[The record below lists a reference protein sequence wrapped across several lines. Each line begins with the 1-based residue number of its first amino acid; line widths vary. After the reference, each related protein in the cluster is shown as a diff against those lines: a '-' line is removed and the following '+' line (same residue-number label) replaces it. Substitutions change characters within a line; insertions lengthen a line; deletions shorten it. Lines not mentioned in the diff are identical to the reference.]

1 MADETRKKC
10 PFCGA
15 AGEID
20 AYTYVERPQYRV
32 RCRNCGAAIGVYHD
46 TKADAWKRWNH
57 RAGEGQC
64 AGCVW
69 FRIGD
74 AFDWCDLV
82 HQKRD
87 ASDFCSKWRKA

>member
-1 MADETRKKC
+1 MDQRQGFRVKC
-10 PFCGA
+10 RRCGA
-15 AGEID
+15 ATDIS
-20 AYTYVERPQYRV
+20 
-32 RCRNCGAAIGVYHD
+32 CM
-46 TKADAWKRWNH
+46 TKADAWKRWDH
-57 RAGEGQC
+57 RASDTQC
-64 AGCVW
+64 ATCVW